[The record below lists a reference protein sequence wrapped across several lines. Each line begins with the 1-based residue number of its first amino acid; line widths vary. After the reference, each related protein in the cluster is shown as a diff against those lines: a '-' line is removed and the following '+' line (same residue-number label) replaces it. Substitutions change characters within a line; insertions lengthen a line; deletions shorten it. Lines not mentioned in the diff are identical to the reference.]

1 MAFPREAAL
10 AEVLWT
16 PPARRDF
23 ADFTARLTTHLDRLR
38 ALDVNFRPPEG
49 PLVHP

>member
-16 PPARRDF
+16 PKARRDF
-23 ADFTARLTTHLDRLR
+23 TDFSARLPAELARLQ
-38 ALDVNFRPPEG
+38 ALDVNYRPTAKP
-49 PLVHP
+49 